1 MKKGLRT
8 IPFFV
13 IATVAMAFAFATC
26 SVDDLLADASENG
39 KLEFLTKITECH
51 KRSQQYGERQRHRH
65 HADSGIEKEL
75 GEHSDRKTFANQIV
89 DIFPKE
95 LHQHHEKHDEECHR
109 EQREKTLHDEEI

>member
-39 KLEFLTKITECH
+39 SCATGSAEHTWNTGKITIPATEDND
-51 KRSQQYGERQRHRH
+51 GE
-65 HADSGIEKEL
+65 
-75 GEHSDRKTFANQIV
+75 
-89 DIFPKE
+89 
-95 LHQHHEKHDEECHR
+95 
-109 EQREKTLHDEEI
+109 TLFT